1 MRERTGRLLIT
12 IVASTSKDA
21 GKVRVAPSTTI
32 MSGIEAANATA
43 VMNVG
48 KMIATI
54 AAAKAS
60 GKSISKDFGWG
71 DYFKSGT
78 PISRRIRS

>member
-1 MRERTGRLLIT
+1 
-12 IVASTSKDA
+12 
-21 GKVRVAPSTTI
+21 

>member
-12 IVASTSKDA
+12 IVASTSKGA
-21 GKVRVAPSTTI
+21 GKVRVAPLTTI

-60 GKSISKDFGWG
+60 GKGLSKGLGWG

-78 PISRRIRS
+78 PISRQIRS